1 MMPGKTQRKPAPQ
14 NPPAAAPAESAAARE
29 CAVQL
34 RKMGDKWDLQQR
46 ILNLISKLFCPGT

>member
-1 MMPGKTQRKPAPQ
+1 MPGIELGTFYKQSRL
-14 NPPAAAPAESAAARE
+14 SATEAARE

-34 RKMGDKWDLQQR
+34 RKIGDKKNLQQR